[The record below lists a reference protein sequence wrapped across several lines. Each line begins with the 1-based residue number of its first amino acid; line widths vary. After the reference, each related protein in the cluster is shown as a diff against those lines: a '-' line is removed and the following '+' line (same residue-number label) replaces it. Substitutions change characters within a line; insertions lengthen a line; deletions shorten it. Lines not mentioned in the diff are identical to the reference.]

1 MSLEIITPPA
11 TTPISRAELKTH
23 LRVDTTA
30 EDDYIDTVILAAT
43 DYFEQRSWRQ
53 LITATYGMYLDDFP
67 TDYIEFPKAPLQS
80 ITSVQYVDTSGVTQT
95 WSSALY
101 EVDIKSEVG
110 RLRPIDG
117 EGFPGVDNVYN
128 AVTITFKAGYGDA
141 GTDVPDMIRSTIK
154 LIGAYFYEN
163 RQNITTGTRSVSEI
177 PVPMALGHLINQYS
191 LREFV

>member
-101 EVDIKSEVG
+101 EFDLKSEVG

>member
-1 MSLEIITPPA
+1 MSLEIITAPV

-53 LITATYGMYLDDFP
+53 LITATYGLYLDAFP

-80 ITSVQYVDTSGVTQT
+80 ITSVQYIDTDGVTQT
-95 WSSALY
+95 WAASKY
-101 EVDIKSEVG
+101 EVDLRSQVG
-110 RLRPIDG
+110 KLRPVSG
-117 EGFPGVDNVYN
+117 EGFPAVDDAFNV
-128 AVTITFKAGYGDA
+128 VTVTFKAGYGDA
-141 GTDVPDMIRSTIK
+141 GSDVPDIIRATVK

-163 RQNITTGTRSVSEI
+163 RQNIYTTGSVNEI
-177 PVPMALGHLINQYS
+177 PVPEALGHLINQYS

>member
-1 MSLEIITPPA
+1 MSLDIITPPA

-53 LITATYGMYLDDFP
+53 LITATYGLYLDEFP

-80 ITSVQYVDTSGVTQT
+80 ITSVVYEDTNGSTQT
-95 WSSALY
+95 WSSSLY
-101 EVDIKSEVG
+101 EVDVKADVG

-117 EGFPGVDNVYN
+117 ESFPGTDTVYN
-128 AVTITFKAGYGDA
+128 AVTITFNAGYGDA
-141 GTDVPDMIRSTIK
+141 DTDVPDLVRSTIK

-163 RQNITTGTRSVSEI
+163 RQNILTTGSVSEI
-177 PVPMALGHLINQYS
+177 PVPMALGHLINQFS

>member
-30 EDDYIDTVILAAT
+30 EDDYIDAVILAAT

-53 LITATYGMYLDDFP
+53 LITATYGLYLDDFP

-101 EVDIKSEVG
+101 EVDLKSEVG
-110 RLRPIDG
+110 KLRPIDG

-141 GTDVPDMIRSTIK
+141 GTDVPDMILSTIK

-163 RQNITTGTRSVSEI
+163 RQNILTTGSVSEI